1 MPSLTQHEPELIL
14 LSEYRVAEEEHFLCL
29 YDAEHGRITKNMFFA
44 TFREDDKQLAD
55 KFAYLGYRKPRASE
69 VTVPAG
75 AMVKVWAWPSSNVPY
90 IYEVQSL
97 DAVKYGNDRNLPT
110 SAPRNNFTESLK
122 MVSKMLLKQECRF
135 VRLYDKKT
143 FDMEGL
149 WLFDPE
155 QVNGKTP
162 EELQRFL
169 ALPFIPTFICDAV
182 AKPPS
187 LMLSYTI
194 PATKGDIYQIEGGLS
209 FLNERPLSAPGGE
222 AGPQVCSL

>member
-1 MPSLTQHEPELIL
+1 MSSLAQNKPELIL
-14 LSEYRVAEEEHFLCL
+14 LSEYRAAQEEHFLRL
-29 YDAEHGRITKNMFFA
+29 YDAEHGGIAENMFFA
-44 TFREDDKQLAD
+44 ASSEDDKRLAD

-75 AMVKVWAWPSSNVPY
+75 AVLKVWAWPSSNVPY

-97 DAVKYGNDRNLPT
+97 DAVKYDKDRDLPT
-110 SAPRNNFTESLK
+110 SAPQNNFTKSLK
-122 MVSKMLLKQECRF
+122 MVSKMLLKHECRF
-135 VRLYDKKT
+135 VRLYDKKI

-162 EELQRFL
+162 EELQKFL
-169 ALPFIPTFICDAV
+169 ALPFVPTFICDAV

-187 LMLSYTI
+187 LMLAYTI

-209 FLNERPLSAPGGE
+209 FSNERPLSAPGGE
-222 AGPQVCSL
+222 ARPQACSL